1 MWKNVFAGLAASLVL
16 TAAGATVE
24 SVFARQMWPWQ
35 THFEVS
41 YVLRTASSEAVDVSL
56 KVSADGDEYV
66 IPASELLG
74 ETAGLTGGEY
84 KLVWDSTSSSVP
96 TAAWLKAH
104 SGQLAFSVV
113 TVPSASAAEYLVIDL
128 SGGPDAASWPSE
140 RITGKPYGGW
150 TTEHKTTKLVLRR
163 IYAGGSGNVF
173 SSETGETFKF
183 GCDSVADQTY
193 KCSFDFDAVDATLT
207 NDYWIGI
214 FELTQKQYQLI
225 TGTTVTPSR
234 FSAGAAY
241 PQSNIGYYTHIRG
254 ETVGLRW
261 PKSSDVDEGSL
272 MGILRAKVSLPPEIP
287 PAWKFDLPTEAQ
299 WEYACRAGTTGPWNN
314 GGTYDVYTYEETKDG
329 AVKNYEGD
337 HNLDLIG
344 WNPANCNDGGK
355 PVGEKMANAWGLYD
369 MHGNASEYCLDFN
382 PSSVDSVVTGKSGY
396 EPEGYKPSSYYTSSA
411 RVVKGGA
418 YSPGWTSVDDQKYW
432 KGHRSCGH
440 VKTSNGAASAYH
452 SCRITLRNSAVNA
465 GQ

>member
-113 TVPSASAAEYLVIDL
+113 TAPSASAAEYLVIDL
-128 SGGPDAASWPSE
+128 SGGPDAAFWPSE
-140 RITGKPYGGW
+140 RITGKLYGGW

-173 SSETGETFKF
+173 SSETGVTFKF
-183 GCDSVADQTY
+183 GCDSDADQTY
-193 KCSFDFDAVDATLT
+193 KCSDDFNAVDATFT

-225 TGTTVTPSR
+225 TGASISSIFTTGDT
-234 FSAGAAY
+234 Y
-241 PQSNIGYYTHIRG
+241 PQAQIGYYTHIRG
-254 ETVGLRW
+254 ATAGCLW
-261 PKSSDVDEGSL
+261 PGSSDVDADSL

-287 PAWKFDLPTEAQ
+287 SEWKFDLPTEAQ

-314 GGTYDVYTYEETKDG
+314 GGAYDVYVYDGTK
-329 AVKNYEGD
+329 ESD

-344 WNPANCNDGGK
+344 WNPANSTAGGS
-355 PVGEKMANAWGLYD
+355 PVGEKLANAWGLYD
-369 MHGNASEYCLDFN
+369 MHGNAAEYCIDYNYAGVTQKGRSGFEPMGYS
-382 PSSVDSVVTGKSGY
+382 PSSATT
-396 EPEGYKPSSYYTSSA
+396 TSSA
-411 RVVKGGA
+411 RVMKGGA
-418 YSPGWTSVDDQKYW
+418 YSVYWTSITSHKYW

-440 VKTSNGAASAYH
+440 VRTYDGNASNYIT
-452 SCRITLRNSAVNA
+452 CRVALRNSAVNA
-465 GQ
+465 GR

>member
-113 TVPSASAAEYLVIDL
+113 TAPSASAAEYLVIDL

-173 SSETGETFKF
+173 SSETGVTFKF
-183 GCDSVADQTY
+183 GCDSDADQTY
-193 KCSFDFDAVDATLT
+193 KCSDDFNAVDATFT
-207 NDYWIGI
+207 NDYWIGV

-225 TGTTVTPSR
+225 TGASISSIFTTGDT
-234 FSAGAAY
+234 Y
-241 PQSNIGYYTHIRG
+241 PQAQIGYYTHIRG
-254 ETVGLRW
+254 ATAGCLW
-261 PKSSDVDEGSL
+261 PGSSDVDADSL

-287 PAWKFDLPTEAQ
+287 SEWKFDLPTEAQ

-314 GGTYDVYTYEETKDG
+314 GGAYDVYVYDGTK
-329 AVKNYEGD
+329 ESD

-344 WNPANCNDGGK
+344 WNPANSTAGGS
-355 PVGEKMANAWGLYD
+355 PVGEKLANAWGLYD
-369 MHGNASEYCLDFN
+369 MHGNAAEYCIDYNYAGVTQKGRSGFEPMGYS
-382 PSSVDSVVTGKSGY
+382 PSSATT
-396 EPEGYKPSSYYTSSA
+396 TSSA
-411 RVVKGGA
+411 RVMKGGA
-418 YSPGWTSVDDQKYW
+418 YSVYWTSVTSHKYW

-440 VKTSNGAASAYH
+440 VRTYDGNASNYIT
-452 SCRITLRNSAVNA
+452 CRVALRNSAVNA
-465 GQ
+465 GR